1 MRLSLL
7 VLHIL
12 AGTVGLLSG
21 TFAIAVRK
29 GSRLHRASGNI
40 FTVAMLTLASSALC
54 LAVMKSQHGNILG
67 SIITFYMITT
77 AWLAGRRRSIGR
89 LDLAALLIGAGG
101 AAAIVTLGVW
111 TLHHPDKDAP
121 ATMCF
126 FMAGVLLLATT
137 GDIRMIA
144 RGGIAGRQRITRTS
158 GGCALDFSLQQDLSF
173 LASNRSFPLSCAAHL
188 PHDPRRSAIPPD
200 DPLAHSRPL

>member
-29 GSRLHRASGNI
+29 GSRMHRASGNI
-40 FTVAMLTLASSALC
+40 FTVAMLTLAGSAFC
-54 LAVMKSQHGNILG
+54 LDIVKSQHGNIIG

-89 LDLAALLIGAGG
+89 LDLAALLIGTAEPQPSSHSASGPYTIPTRTPPLLCASSWPASSCLPPPETYACSR
-101 AAAIVTLGVW
+101 AAE
-111 TLHHPDKDAP
+111 
-121 ATMCF
+121 
-126 FMAGVLLLATT
+126 LLA
-137 GDIRMIA
+137 DSASRV
-144 RGGIAGRQRITRTS
+144 TS
-158 GGCALDFSLQQDLSF
+158 GGCALDFSLQQDLSS
-173 LASNRSFPLSCAAHL
+173 LASNRSFPLSCAAL
-188 PHDPRRSAIPPD
+188 CSLRSSPFC
-200 DPLAHSRPL
+200 HSP